1 MNIQNLVP
9 LSELDAKAPE
19 DTEEAIALEFAER
32 HGKHLRYVAAWG
44 RWMVYDAGR
53 WAKDDTVDVFD
64 KARHLCRAKSA
75 ALAKVLNNQSLV
87 RKLATAATASA
98 IEKLARSDRRH
109 AATVDQ
115 WDADPWLLNTPEG
128 TVDLRTGKSR
138 DHCPDDYMTLQTA
151 VAPAGECPLWLSFLD
166 RVTDGDNDL
175 ISYLQRLTG
184 YSLTG
189 STREH
194 VLGNLHGTGANGK
207 TVFINAVAGV
217 FGDYHKTAPMEV
229 FTASTFDRHPTELA
243 MLRGPRLITATETE
257 SGKGWKE
264 ARIKALTGGDIISA
278 RFMRQDFFEFEPV
291 FKLLIAGNHKPP
303 LRKVDEAIRRRFHM
317 IPFTVTIPKNERD
330 EELPEKL
337 RAEWPGIL
345 RWAVE
350 GTAAWLAE
358 GLNPPK
364 AVRDTTEEYLSGED
378 AFGQWLAETCEVGTQ
393 YSDST
398 ANLFDNFRR
407 YAEKIGEHA
416 GSRKE
421 FKAELEGRGFVESRT
436 ARSRGFDGLKTAD
449 RVYRR
454 NDDDA

>member
-1 MNIQNLVP
+1 
-9 LSELDAKAPE
+9 
-19 DTEEAIALEFAER
+19 
-32 HGKHLRYVAAWG
+32 
-44 RWMVYDAGR
+44 
-53 WAKDDTVDVFD
+53 
-64 KARHLCRAKSA
+64 
-75 ALAKVLNNQSLV
+75 
-87 RKLATAATASA
+87 
-98 IEKLARSDRRH
+98 
-109 AATVDQ
+109 
-115 WDADPWLLNTPEG
+115 
-128 TVDLRTGKSR
+128 
-138 DHCPDDYMTLQTA
+138 
-151 VAPAGECPLWLSFLD
+151 
-166 RVTDGDNDL
+166 
-175 ISYLQRLTG
+175 
-184 YSLTG
+184 
-189 STREH
+189 
-194 VLGNLHGTGANGK
+194 
-207 TVFINAVAGV
+207 
-217 FGDYHKTAPMEV
+217 
-229 FTASTFDRHPTELA
+229 
-243 MLRGPRLITATETE
+243 
-257 SGKGWKE
+257 
-264 ARIKALTGGDIISA
+264 
-278 RFMRQDFFEFEPV
+278 
-291 FKLLIAGNHKPP
+291 
-303 LRKVDEAIRRRFHM
+303 M